1 MSDDSPASSTDE
13 AIIPKVSS
21 SVGKHI
27 YFDEEQDDDENPT
40 AQKIIERPV
49 SSTIR
54 VDSSDLISRCKGFIP
69 LLSDK
74 NQNSTDKNK
83 DDDDDEL
90 NLPDIDDGS
99 LSEKSAKESGEA
111 SSTTDEEIV
120 KKKRKKKKK
129 KKKKKVKTTE
139 DLNQDVNVNNNQ
151 DLLSK

>member
-1 MSDDSPASSTDE
+1 MSDDSPSSSTDE

-83 DDDDDEL
+83 DDDEL

-139 DLNQDVNVNNNQ
+139 DLNQDVNVNNQ